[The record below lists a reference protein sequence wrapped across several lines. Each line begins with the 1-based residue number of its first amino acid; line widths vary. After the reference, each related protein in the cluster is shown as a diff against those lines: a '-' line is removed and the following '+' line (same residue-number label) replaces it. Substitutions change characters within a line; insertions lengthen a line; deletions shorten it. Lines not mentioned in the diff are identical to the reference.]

1 MQENSST
8 RGLSEI
14 DEQTDASARYC
25 LISGGYSPLS
35 CNPARQISLCLSS
48 KI

>member
-1 MQENSST
+1 MKENSST

-14 DEQTDASARYC
+14 DQQMDVGARSR

-35 CNPARQISLCLSS
+35 CDPARQISLCLSS